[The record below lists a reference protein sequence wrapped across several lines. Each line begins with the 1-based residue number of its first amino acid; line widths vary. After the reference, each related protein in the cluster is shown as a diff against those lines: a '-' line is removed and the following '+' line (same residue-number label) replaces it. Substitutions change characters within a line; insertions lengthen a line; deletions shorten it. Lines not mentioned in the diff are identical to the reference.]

1 MIPLWA
7 FHNIQNVKSWKNKQI
22 TSNPDFWSL
31 HLPRVHNVM
40 KKSELKHIKSMNCSS
55 VVGCGKVEGWGMLHP
70 YPWNKCQG
78 AYFCLTQH
86 GLDVTIRSNSKM
98 GQEAMNLIQS
108 FWFHYLVNVCKIYVF
123 FFFSHMN
130 IKLIQESFASF
141 EENPS
146 LMLAENVFNIQI

>member
-1 MIPLWA
+1 MSERWIIKVRWIKSKWYHYGHFTIFKMLS
-7 FHNIQNVKSWKNKQI
+7 HGKINRLLQIQTFGAY
-22 TSNPDFWSL
+22 TS
-31 HLPRVHNVM
+31 PRVHNVM
-40 KKSELKHIKSMNCSS
+40 KKRELKHIKSMNCSS

-123 FFFSHMN
+123 FFS
-130 IKLIQESFASF
+130 LIW
-141 EENPS
+141 
-146 LMLAENVFNIQI
+146 I